1 MKRFV
6 VLLTLIGIILAASG
20 CSDEATKPVS
30 GDVGVAGQ
38 EASGETVAVSESS
51 FLQGE
56 INKIITSS
64 EISEDVLSWH
74 KVSKYEGDLDGDG
87 TDEELVLSTTAECDK
102 KGEFV
107 WNDGQNWALYV
118 VDGQESYLL
127 FNEYISAGYPYFEVS
142 DYYLKD
148 DTVTVIDVVTTSGAS
163 FMLRGYYFS
172 DTEKGYV
179 ENMAY
184 NTKNITSGGINTR
197 FSSFPEYQKE
207 IK

>member
-6 VLLTLIGIILAASG
+6 VLLTLIGIILTASG
-20 CSDEATKPVS
+20 CGDDATKPVS
-30 GDVGVAGQ
+30 GDNEIAGQ
-38 EASGETVAVSESS
+38 EVSGDTTAVSENS
-51 FLQGE
+51 FLQGD

-74 KVSKYEGDLDGDG
+74 NVSRYEGDLDADG
-87 TDEELVLSTTAECDK
+87 VDEELVLSTTAECDK
-102 KGEFV
+102 NGEFV

-118 VDGQESYLL
+118 VDGQDSYLL
-127 FNEYISAGYPYFEVS
+127 FNEYINAGYPYFEVS
-142 DYYLKD
+142 DYYLKNEA
-148 DTVTVIDVVTTSGAS
+148 VTVIDVVTTSGAS
-163 FMLRGYYFS
+163 FMLREYYFS
-172 DTEKGYV
+172 ENEKGYA
-179 ENMAY
+179 ENVVY